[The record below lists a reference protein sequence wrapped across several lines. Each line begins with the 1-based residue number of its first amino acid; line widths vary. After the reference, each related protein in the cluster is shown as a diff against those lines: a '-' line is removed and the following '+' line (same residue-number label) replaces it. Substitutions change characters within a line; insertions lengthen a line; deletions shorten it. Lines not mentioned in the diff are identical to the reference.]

1 MAARYSFVIPVYDEV
16 ETLPELERRLV
27 DVLGRLD
34 GEAEVIFVDDGS
46 TDGTAEMLD
55 DLQRRDA
62 RFKIVRFTRNF
73 GHQIAVTAGMD
84 FATGDAT
91 IIMDADLQDPPEVAL
106 DLIARW
112 REGYEIVYGVRNDR
126 RREPLLRRT
135 AIKLSYR
142 LLHRL
147 GSIDLPQGAGDFR
160 LVDRRALDQLRQ
172 MRESNRYVRG
182 LVAWTGFRQI
192 GVPYPRGARHAGRT
206 KYPLGKLVTLGVD
219 GLLGFSRAPLT
230 IAIAF
235 GFAVSSTAFGL
246 GVVAIALRIAN
257 VGTVPGWASVVVV
270 MSFLGGVQLIVTGM
284 VGTYVGRIYEEVKG
298 RPLYVLRETKGLEA
312 EHLPLSG
319 ARVAGSP
326 PVGR

>member
-1 MAARYSFVIPVYDEV
+1 
-16 ETLPELERRLV
+16 
-27 DVLGRLD
+27 
-34 GEAEVIFVDDGS
+34 
-46 TDGTAEMLD
+46 
-55 DLQRRDA
+55 
-62 RFKIVRFTRNF
+62 
-73 GHQIAVTAGMD
+73 
-84 FATGDAT
+84 
-91 IIMDADLQDPPEVAL
+91 
-106 DLIARW
+106 
-112 REGYEIVYGVRNDR
+112 
-126 RREPLLRRT
+126 LRRT